1 MNRLPTIFLLLG
13 CISVSGGGASGAD
26 QMAAMQRWTEAKFLA
41 HTESFVPEPNLV
53 LNLKASA
60 FLRKTIDGHAFLINT
75 QTFTDG
81 VAMRTPGEVE
91 VHVPI
96 GVRSFSAILG
106 TDSNDVGY
114 YSNAGRGSVIATLRA
129 DGRELYRSPVLREG
143 MAGIPVTVDP
153 ALALR
158 SE

>member
-1 MNRLPTIFLLLG
+1 MKRLPTIFLLLG
-13 CISVSGGGASGAD
+13 CMAVSGEGASGVD
-26 QMAAMQRWTEAKFLA
+26 QMAGMQRWAEAKFLGR
-41 HTESFVPEPNLV
+41 TESFIQEPNLV
-53 LNLKASA
+53 LKLKASA

-129 DGRELYRSPVLREG
+129 DGRELYRSPLLREG
-143 MAGIPVTVDP
+143 MAGIPVTVEL